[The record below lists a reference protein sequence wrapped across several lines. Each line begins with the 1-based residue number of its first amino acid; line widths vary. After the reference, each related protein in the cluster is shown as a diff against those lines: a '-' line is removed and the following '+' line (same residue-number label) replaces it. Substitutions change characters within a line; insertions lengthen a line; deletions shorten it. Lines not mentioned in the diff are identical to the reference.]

1 MNTILALTRSRMTGL
16 LQRILRGGNR
26 TLIPLVLV
34 VAVSMAG
41 GLALIGSQTWDA
53 RETSRQQSG
62 ATVQSIA
69 RIVAEQTARTMQT
82 IDLTLLGAIEG
93 LTYNR
98 IYWQFDPQRLHD
110 YLRGKQEH
118 SALVRNL
125 YFANAQGLLIGEAA
139 NFPPSPLALDD
150 RPYFSVHQQTPQ
162 FGLYISPP
170 MISRVTL
177 DWTFYASRR
186 IERPN
191 GEFDGV
197 MVASTDVS
205 RLRESLGRAQ
215 LGAGS
220 EIALFLEDGSLL
232 VRSANDGPLHVDTA
246 AMLDPAWMARAQSD
260 SKPFRAAS
268 PIDGARRIYSLQRV
282 PGQPIYVLAGIDEAA
297 AMREWQRQWL
307 SLASVAAVAVL
318 AIMLL
323 GLIAFRDS
331 RRRERLLA
339 ALRDS
344 ETRFRDFAQ
353 SASDRF
359 WETDAEHRLIWHSAL
374 HGPVEADLPDY
385 IGKTRWDNLGFDP
398 EQDPHWAALKADMD
412 AHRTFRDFR
421 YMRPKADGSIRHRI
435 VSGKPAFDD
444 KGVFVGYRGIYS
456 DVTSQVTIQEQAQ
469 KSRDRFLRSIESLTE
484 GFALYDADDRMVVCN
499 SRFREIYAPVRDSLL
514 RWSSFED
521 FLRECIANKLIPEA
535 VGHEEEWIAERLL
548 RRRDQPNVMEVE
560 RKGRWI
566 EIRERPDKEGG
577 TMMLVL
583 DIHEQKIAELR
594 RQALAGRLQM
604 MIDNMPAGCLL
615 LDRDQRILDWNPA
628 ATQIFGYSKAEALG
642 ADPLDLVVAPD
653 MHAEIGERI
662 ERIYSGED
670 VVTHVSANITK
681 DGRAISCEWTSAR
694 LLDDDGHC
702 VGLLS
707 MTRDVSEKRAA
718 EEKMRQ
724 LTRMEA
730 IGQLTGG
737 IAHDFNN
744 LLQVIIGNCEIL
756 DESLADQPRLQRWA
770 TMSRKAA
777 EHGADLTLRLLA
789 YSKRQTLEPVDVDL
803 NGIIEEVTPLIARS
817 IGASVSVTF
826 KLADALW
833 PATLDRGQIDQ
844 ALLNIVLNSR
854 DAMPNGGTLH
864 IETSNA
870 SLRLADTAGEVKPG
884 DFVCIA
890 ISDSGAGMP
899 PDVLKRAFE
908 PFFSTK
914 GVGKGNGLGLSMV
927 QGFVNQSGGLVRLES
942 EVGKGTIVRIY
953 FPRSA
958 ARTPDKPIV
967 QNTSAE
973 PARKTIFVVEDND
986 MVRNYVTAQL
996 ESLGYN
1002 VLEAEN
1008 GPAAL
1013 AKIDAVGPI
1022 DLLFTDVIMPGGM
1035 NGRELAERA
1044 VERRPGLKVLFTSGY
1059 DESAITTDGYLTEGL
1074 FLLKKPY
1081 QRKDLET
1088 KILEVLASGAQNVAA

>member
-1 MNTILALTRSRMTGL
+1 MNGL

-34 VAVSMAG
+34 VAASMAG
-41 GLALIGSQTWDA
+41 GLALIGIQTWDA

-62 ATVQSIA
+62 ATVRSIA

-82 IDLTLLGAIEG
+82 IDLTVLGAIEG

-110 YLRGKQEH
+110 YLRSKQER
-118 SALVRNL
+118 SELVRNL
-125 YFANAQGLLIGEAA
+125 YFVNAQGLLIGEAA
-139 NFPPSPLALDD
+139 NFPPSPLTLDD
-150 RPYFSVHQQTPQ
+150 RPYFSVHQQNPQ

-177 DWTFYASRR
+177 DWAFYVSRR
-186 IERPN
+186 IERSN
-191 GEFDGV
+191 GGFDGV
-197 MVASTDVS
+197 MVAGTDVS

-246 AMLDPAWMARAQSD
+246 AALDPAWMARAQND
-260 SKPFRAAS
+260 SKPFQAAS

-318 AIMLL
+318 AIVLL

-331 RRRERLLA
+331 RRREALLS

-353 SASDRF
+353 AASDRF
-359 WETDAEHRLIWHSAL
+359 WETDAEHRLTWHSAL
-374 HGPVEADLPDY
+374 HGTPDAEWPDY
-385 IGKTRWDNLGFDP
+385 IGKTRWGNLGIDP
-398 EQDPHWAALKADMD
+398 DQDPHWGSLKAEMD

-421 YMRPKADGSIRHRI
+421 YMRPKEDGSLRHRI
-435 VSGKPAFDD
+435 VSGKPAFDEN
-444 KGVFVGYRGIYS
+444 GVFLGYRGIYS
-456 DVTSQVTIQEQAQ
+456 DITSQVTIQEQAQ

-521 FLRECIANKLIPEA
+521 FLRECIANNLIPEA
-535 VGHEEEWIAERLL
+535 AGHEEEWIAKRLL
-548 RRRDQPNVMEVE
+548 RRRDQPSVMEVE

-583 DIHEQKIAELR
+583 DIHEQKVAELR

-604 MIDNMPAGCLL
+604 MIDNMPSGCLL
-615 LDRDQRILDWNPA
+615 LDCNRRILDWNPA

-642 ADPLDLVVAPD
+642 ADCLDLIVAPEL
-653 MHAEIGERI
+653 HTEIGQRI

-670 VVTHVSANITK
+670 VVTHVSVNRTK
-681 DGRAISCEWTSAR
+681 DGRAISCEWTSSR
-694 LLDDDGHC
+694 LLNDAGQC

-777 EHGADLTLRLLA
+777 EHGAELTLRLLA

-803 NGIIEEVTPLIARS
+803 NGIIEDVTPLIARS
-817 IGASVSVTF
+817 IGESVNVTSSF
-826 KLADALW
+826 ADVLW
-833 PATLDRGQIDQ
+833 PAALDRGQIDQ
-844 ALLNIVLNSR
+844 ALLNVVLNAR

-864 IETSNA
+864 IETSNVC
-870 SLRLADTAGEVKPG
+870 LGLAETAGEAKPG
-884 DFVCIA
+884 DYVCVA
-890 ISDSGAGMP
+890 ISDNGVGMP

-958 ARTPDKPIV
+958 SRTPDKPNAE
-967 QNTSAE
+967 QKSAE
-973 PARKTIFVVEDND
+973 APRKTIFVVEDND

-996 ESLGYN
+996 ESLGYD

-1013 AKIDAVGPI
+1013 AKIDAAGPV

-1035 NGRELAERA
+1035 NGRELAEQA

-1074 FLLKKPY
+1074 YLLKKPY
-1081 QRKDLET
+1081 QRKDLEA
-1088 KILEVLASGAQNVAA
+1088 KIIEVLAADAASVAA